1 MTKKWT
7 ALLLAAV
14 LAVGL
19 SACDTSRA
27 EAPGS
32 NLESG
37 VSAIE
42 DAMTK
47 RNETESSSFPAGS
60 DLRIGT
66 SDDTVATPDD
76 FPAAYNYDTGKIEDY
91 SRTAMLQ
98 KMPEPVDNAT
108 VLNTSADP
116 NHIQVS
122 DPGQVEGNTVFT
134 YLDAFSSDEDFAEF
148 LPDYKNL
155 DELKD
160 HYRRGG
166 LGDVKVKKF
175 LLNVINKELEPIRA
189 RRHEY
194 EKDIP
199 EVYNILKRGTEAAY
213 AVAQDTLDDVKAAM
227 KIDYFND
234 AELIK
239 VQSEKYSRTE

>member
-19 SACDTSRA
+19 SACGTSRA

-66 SDDTVATPDD
+66 SADTVATPDD
-76 FPAAYNYDTGKIEDY
+76 FPAACTLTRDTTSLKY
-91 SRTAMLQ
+91 LKSTAH
-98 KMPEPVDNAT
+98 PAP
-108 VLNTSADP
+108 
-116 NHIQVS
+116 
-122 DPGQVEGNTVFT
+122 
-134 YLDAFSSDEDFAEF
+134 
-148 LPDYKNL
+148 
-155 DELKD
+155 
-160 HYRRGG
+160 
-166 LGDVKVKKF
+166 
-175 LLNVINKELEPIRA
+175 LLA
-189 RRHEY
+189 
-194 EKDIP
+194 
-199 EVYNILKRGTEAAY
+199 
-213 AVAQDTLDDVKAAM
+213 
-227 KIDYFND
+227 
-234 AELIK
+234 
-239 VQSEKYSRTE
+239 

>member
-66 SDDTVATPDD
+66 SADTVATPDD
-76 FPAAYNYDTGKIEDY
+76 
-91 SRTAMLQ
+91 SRQHTTTALE
-98 KMPEPVDNAT
+98 KSRIIPV
-108 VLNTSADP
+108 P
-116 NHIQVS
+116 
-122 DPGQVEGNTVFT
+122 PCC
-134 YLDAFSSDEDFAEF
+134 
-148 LPDYKNL
+148 
-155 DELKD
+155 
-160 HYRRGG
+160 
-166 LGDVKVKKF
+166 
-175 LLNVINKELEPIRA
+175 
-189 RRHEY
+189 
-194 EKDIP
+194 
-199 EVYNILKRGTEAAY
+199 KRCRNQW
-213 AVAQDTLDDVKAAM
+213 VMQPC
-227 KIDYFND
+227 
-234 AELIK
+234 
-239 VQSEKYSRTE
+239 

>member
-47 RNETESSSFPAGS
+47 RNEAESSSFPAGS

-66 SDDTVATPDD
+66 SADTVATPDD
-76 FPAAYNYDTGKIEDY
+76 FPAAYNYGTGKIEDC

-98 KMPEPVDNAT
+98 KMPDQWTMRPC
-108 VLNTSADP
+108 
-116 NHIQVS
+116 
-122 DPGQVEGNTVFT
+122 
-134 YLDAFSSDEDFAEF
+134 
-148 LPDYKNL
+148 
-155 DELKD
+155 
-160 HYRRGG
+160 
-166 LGDVKVKKF
+166 
-175 LLNVINKELEPIRA
+175 
-189 RRHEY
+189 
-194 EKDIP
+194 
-199 EVYNILKRGTEAAY
+199 
-213 AVAQDTLDDVKAAM
+213 
-227 KIDYFND
+227 
-234 AELIK
+234 
-239 VQSEKYSRTE
+239 